1 MLESLRKLHCSN
13 IWKKL
18 YLIKLKLMID
28 NDIIESW
35 RIQKYE
41 IINKK
46 KNYNK
51 EKIIMNMN
59 QYITNIILLLN
70 SLRYKYIFDKYSI
83 NIEIFT
89 LLLNNVSNIFYFYDI
104 KLDELIVGGEVIVY
118 FCDDINLNTEQEAEN
133 ITQIVEISEE

>member
-1 MLESLRKLHCSN
+1 MLESLRKLHYSN

-89 LLLNNVSNIFYFYDI
+89 LLLNNVCNIFYFYDI
-104 KLDELIVGGEVIVY
+104 KLDEIIEYIINCENNINN
-118 FCDDINLNTEQEAEN
+118 FCN
-133 ITQIVEISEE
+133 IDSISNSFVLCF

>member
-41 IINKK
+41 IINNK

-89 LLLNNVSNIFYFYDI
+89 LMLNNVCNIFYFYDI
-104 KLDELIVGGEVIVY
+104 KLDELIEYI
-118 FCDDINLNTEQEAEN
+118 INSEN
-133 ITQIVEISEE
+133 NINNCNIDSISNSFVLCF

>member
-104 KLDELIVGGEVIVY
+104 KLDELIEYI
-118 FCDDINLNTEQEAEN
+118 INSEN
-133 ITQIVEISEE
+133 NINNCNIDSISNSFLLSF

>member
-89 LLLNNVSNIFYFYDI
+89 LLLNNVCNIFYFYDI
-104 KLDELIVGGEVIVY
+104 KLDELIEYI
-118 FCDDINLNTEQEAEN
+118 INSESN
-133 ITQIVEISEE
+133 INNCNIDSISNSFVLCF

>member
-104 KLDELIVGGEVIVY
+104 KLDELIEYI
-118 FCDDINLNTEQEAEN
+118 INREN
-133 ITQIVEISEE
+133 NINIIL

>member
-41 IINKK
+41 IINNK

-89 LLLNNVSNIFYFYDI
+89 LMLNNICNIFYFYDI
-104 KLDELIVGGEVIVY
+104 KLDELIEYI
-118 FCDDINLNTEQEAEN
+118 INSEN
-133 ITQIVEISEE
+133 NINNCNIDSISNSFVLCF

>member
-104 KLDELIVGGEVIVY
+104 KLDELIEYI
-118 FCDDINLNTEQEAEN
+118 INSEN
-133 ITQIVEISEE
+133 NIKNCNIDSISNSFVLCF

>member
-104 KLDELIVGGEVIVY
+104 KLDELIEYIINSENNSNNCNIDSISNSFVLY
-118 FCDDINLNTEQEAEN
+118 F
-133 ITQIVEISEE
+133 

>member
-28 NDIIESW
+28 DDIIESW

-41 IINKK
+41 IINNK

-89 LLLNNVSNIFYFYDI
+89 LLLNNVCNIFYFYDI
-104 KLDELIVGGEVIVY
+104 KLDELIEYI
-118 FCDDINLNTEQEAEN
+118 INSEN
-133 ITQIVEISEE
+133 NINNCNIDSISNSFVLCF

>member
-13 IWKKL
+13 IWKKI

-104 KLDELIVGGEVIVY
+104 KLDELIEYIINSENNSNNCNIDLISNSFVLY
-118 FCDDINLNTEQEAEN
+118 F
-133 ITQIVEISEE
+133 

>member
-89 LLLNNVSNIFYFYDI
+89 LLLNNISNIFYFYDI
-104 KLDELIVGGEVIVY
+104 KLDELIEYI
-118 FCDDINLNTEQEAEN
+118 INNESN
-133 ITQIVEISEE
+133 INNCNIDSISNSFVLCF

>member
-28 NDIIESW
+28 DDDIIESW

-41 IINKK
+41 IINNK

-51 EKIIMNMN
+51 EKIIINMN

-104 KLDELIVGGEVIVY
+104 KLDELIEYI
-118 FCDDINLNTEQEAEN
+118 INSEN
-133 ITQIVEISEE
+133 NINNCNIDSISNSFVLCF

>member
-104 KLDELIVGGEVIVY
+104 KLDELIEYI
-118 FCDDINLNTEQEAEN
+118 INSENNINNCNIDSILNSF
-133 ITQIVEISEE
+133 VLCF

>member
-89 LLLNNVSNIFYFYDI
+89 LLLNNLCNIYYFYDI
-104 KLDELIVGGEVIVY
+104 KLDELIEYIINSENNSNNCNIDSISNSFVLY
-118 FCDDINLNTEQEAEN
+118 F
-133 ITQIVEISEE
+133 